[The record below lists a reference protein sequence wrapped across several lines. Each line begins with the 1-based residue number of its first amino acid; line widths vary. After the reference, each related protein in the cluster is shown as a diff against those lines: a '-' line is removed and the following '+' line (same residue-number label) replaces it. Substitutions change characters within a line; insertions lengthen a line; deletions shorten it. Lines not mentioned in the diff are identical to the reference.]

1 MSTREKSIGALGL
14 LQKDYARLT
23 ETNETASLLKIY
35 LHTLRDSTFGTV
47 FIYRFLSC
55 SLSNKLRFH
64 LLRFVMSIFV
74 PFRKD
79 IELNVQAKIGEGL
92 VVHHGSGLVVG
103 SGIRAGKNLTLEHG
117 VTLGNRIGS
126 SIDEAFSWP
135 VLGDNCFVGCGSAVL
150 GPVRL
155 GDNAK
160 VGANAVVLCDVP
172 DNCSAVGVPA
182 KILNRVESSLK
193 SNSALTRA

>member
-1 MSTREKSIGALGL
+1 METNIRCFGAVDL

-23 ETNETASLLKIY
+23 GSSGAASLFKMY
-35 LHTLRDSTFGTV
+35 LHTLRNSTFGSV

-55 SLSNKLRFH
+55 SLKSKLRFRF
-64 LLRFVMSIFV
+64 LRLMLGVVV
-74 PFRKD
+74 PHRKD
-79 IELNVQAKIGEGL
+79 IELNVQASIGEGL
-92 VVHHGSGLVVG
+92 VVYHGSGLVVG
-103 SGIRAGKNLTLEHG
+103 SGIKAGKNLTLEHG

-135 VLGDNCFVGCGSAVL
+135 ILGDNCFIGCGAAVL

-155 GDNAK
+155 GNNAK

-172 DNCSAVGVPA
+172 ENCSAVGVPA
-182 KILNRVESSLK
+182 KILVK
-193 SNSALTRA
+193 K

>member
-1 MSTREKSIGALGL
+1 MESHNKSIGAVGF
-14 LQKDYARLT
+14 LQKDFARLT
-23 ETNETASLLKIY
+23 EINETVGLLKIY
-35 LHTLRDSTFGTV
+35 LYTLRNSTFGTV

-55 SLSNKLRFH
+55 SLGNKLKFH
-64 LLRFVMSIFV
+64 LLRLVLNMLV
-74 PFRKD
+74 PHRKD

-92 VVHHGSGLVVG
+92 VVYHGSGLVVG
-103 SGIRAGKNLTLEHG
+103 SGIKAGKNLTLEHG

-135 VLGDNCFVGCGSAVL
+135 ILGDNCFIGCGSAVL

-172 DNCSAVGVPA
+172 ENCSAVGVPA
-182 KILNRVESSLK
+182 KILNRK
-193 SNSALTRA
+193 

>member
-1 MSTREKSIGALGL
+1 MEANERSVDVVGL

-23 ETNETASLLKIY
+23 ESSETSSLFKIY
-35 LHTLRDSTFGTV
+35 LYTLRNSTFGTV

-55 SLSNKLRFH
+55 SLGNKPKFH
-64 LLRFVMSIFV
+64 LLRLVLSMLV
-74 PFRKD
+74 PHRKD
-79 IELNVQAKIGEGL
+79 IELNVQARIGEGL
-92 VVHHGSGLVVG
+92 VVYHGSGLVVG
-103 SGIRAGKNLTLEHG
+103 SGIKAGKNLTLEHG

-135 VLGDNCFVGCGSAVL
+135 VLGDNCFIGCGAAVL

-155 GDNAK
+155 GSNAK

-172 DNCSAVGVPA
+172 ENCSAVGIPA
-182 KILNRVESSLK
+182 KILYPK
-193 SNSALTRA
+193 